1 MYDWQKEQLAK
12 FKAEYAQLLI
22 LEQCA
27 APEVAARASSRAD
40 WLEKQIE
47 QWSNIDNTW
56 RDSVEF

>member
-1 MYDWQKEQLAK
+1 MYEWQKEQLQK
-12 FKAEYAQLLI
+12 FKAEYARLLL

-27 APEVAARASSRAD
+27 APEVAERASNRAD
-40 WLEKQIE
+40 WLEKQIA